1 MLLVGVFFFF
11 SSRRRHT
18 RCVLVTGVQSCAL
31 PSFRKRLMLSA
42 SSKASD
48 AGSKVKPSILPV
60 VLWSV
65 GSKRRTLSI
74 SSPKKSSR
82 SACSSPE
89 GKRSTIRSE
98 EHTSELQSLMRS
110 SYAVFCLTK
119 KQTLTNNSKVTNQH

>member
-1 MLLVGVFFFF
+1 
-11 SSRRRHT
+11 
-18 RCVLVTGVQSCAL
+18 
-31 PSFRKRLMLSA
+31 MLSA

-89 GKRSTIRSE
+89 GERSTIPPRTANSPASVHVSTRTRSAE
-98 EHTSELQSLMRS
+98 RPVGEEWVSQCRLRWPPEHT
-110 SYAVFCLTK
+110 K
-119 KQTLTNNSKVTNQH
+119 KKNKKNRAKRRDQQK